1 LRGIQPIGEETLG
14 ELSSGGIQRLNR
26 RAFIGLVAGGFLAA
40 ARAAEAQ
47 PPFRLTFHRERD
59 EPSSIVLA
67 GELFNDGSRDVID
80 VWVTAEGLNV
90 AGRVAVRGIAFVSAL
105 IPGRGSTAFTVKLA
119 RAEEV
124 RTFRAFV
131 SSFRYGL
138 GIESP

>member
-1 LRGIQPIGEETLG
+1 M
-14 ELSSGGIQRLNR
+14 NR